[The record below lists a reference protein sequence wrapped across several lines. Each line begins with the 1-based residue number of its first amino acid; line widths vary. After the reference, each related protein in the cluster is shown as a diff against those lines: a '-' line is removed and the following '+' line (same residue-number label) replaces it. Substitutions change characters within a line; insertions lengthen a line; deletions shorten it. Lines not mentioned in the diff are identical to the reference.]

1 MTGPKM
7 SLFFFTVFLRTFQ
20 ILLLQ
25 SLQKPRRITVRGSDG
40 KKYSF
45 LLKAEDDLRKDCR
58 LMEFMGLINR
68 FLAKEPDAYSRHV
81 TYLSFIV

>member
-1 MTGPKM
+1 MI
-7 SLFFFTVFLRTFQ
+7 FQ

-25 SLQKPRRITVRGSDG
+25 SLQKPRRITVRGTDG

-68 FLAKEPDAYSRHV
+68 FLAKEPDAYSR
-81 TYLSFIV
+81 